1 MTAHDHHA
9 PSSDSDAHVSVVG
22 PGGGRVVELGSLRM
36 TVKEDGSRTRGT
48 LAVLEFEAPG
58 PFPSPVPH
66 IHRNH
71 EEGFYVLE
79 GELEFTVGSET
90 IAAPAG
96 TFVMVPIGVPHSFR
110 NAGSG
115 RVRFLGTMSPDFYVH
130 YFEEIAPLFASG
142 HPDPK
147 AVGQIM
153 ARYQTDT
160 IRSS

>member
-1 MTAHDHHA
+1 VTAHDHARPA
-9 PSSDSDAHVSVVG
+9 PAGDTTASVVG
-22 PGGGRVVELGSLRM
+22 PGNGRVVELGPIRL

-58 PFPSPVPH
+58 AFPSPIPH

-79 GELEFTVGSET
+79 GELEFTVGTEK

-96 TFVMVPIGVPHSFR
+96 TFVLVPIGVPHTFR
-110 NAGSG
+110 NARPE
-115 RVRFLGTMSPDFYVH
+115 RVRFLGTMSPDFYVR

-142 HPDPK
+142 SPDPK

-153 ARYQTDT
+153 ARYETET
-160 IRSS
+160 VGS